1 MSTLPTLPTLEDIQ
15 RQYVVL
21 KATLAGP
28 KDGILP
34 LKITKEDGS
43 LEEPITAGTFPD
55 NPSNFFAPEPP
66 IVQWTLRTFQPLLP
80 EPLPGT
86 NQPCREEECLPEFNE
101 P

>member
-1 MSTLPTLPTLEDIQ
+1 M
-15 RQYVVL
+15 QYVVL

-28 KDGILP
+28 NDRTEFP
-34 LKITKEDGS
+34 LKITGEDGV
-43 LEEPITAGTFPD
+43 EEIVRRGTFPD

-66 IVQWTLRTFQPLLP
+66 IVQWTLRKFQPLLP

-86 NQPCREEECLPEFNE
+86 NQPCREEECLPEFNN